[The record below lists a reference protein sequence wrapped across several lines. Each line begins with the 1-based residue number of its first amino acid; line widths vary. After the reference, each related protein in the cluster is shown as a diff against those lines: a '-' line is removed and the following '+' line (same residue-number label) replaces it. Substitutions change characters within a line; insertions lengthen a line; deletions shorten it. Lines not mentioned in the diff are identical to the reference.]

1 MVLWTGKRLDGS
13 DDRGRLRT
21 VALVGIDGSGKTTQ
35 ARRLASSLGAAGVRT
50 GYWRNAGGRRW
61 LDRLAHRLGRPD
73 GPRLVGRA
81 GALVIESGLRWLA
94 IAWALVRSGMTGRLA
109 VMDRYAVCQYA
120 RIRAHGRVRWEP
132 LARWAYRLFPPPDIT
147 FMLTVRPVEAYR
159 RIEDRGTDHEELDD
173 LIALDAAYRLL
184 PESADFVM
192 IDANGTP
199 DEVGRAILAHLD
211 GDTRSDEHGST
222 DDDTGPGGHGGTGP
236 GRTGAP
242 ADGRRTD
249 PGLGAAE
256 RGGVE
261 PVGAAR

>member
-13 DDRGRLRT
+13 DGRGWPRT

-35 ARRLASSLGAAGVRT
+35 ARRLASTLGAAGVPV

-73 GPRLVGRA
+73 GQHLVGHA
-81 GALVIESGLRWLA
+81 GALIIESGLRWLA

-120 RIRAHGRVRWEP
+120 RIRAHGRARWEP
-132 LARWAYRLFPPPDIT
+132 VARSAYRLFPSPDIT
-147 FMLTVRPVEAYR
+147 FLLTVRPVEAYR
-159 RIEDRGTDHEELDD
+159 RIEDRGTDHEELDH

-184 PESADFVM
+184 PESANFVV

-199 DEVGRAILAHLD
+199 DEVSRAILAHLD
-211 GDTRSDEHGST
+211 GDTGS
-222 DDDTGPGGHGGTGP
+222 GGHGCTGT
-236 GRTGAP
+236 GRTGPPP
-242 ADGRRTD
+242 AAGRTD
-249 PGLGAAE
+249 PGRGDAE
-256 RGGVE
+256 RGAVE
-261 PVGAAR
+261 PVGAVR